1 MGVCFTG
8 WVWDRKG
15 GWVLQCGYVI
25 GWLCSCFT
33 GWVGDRMGVWVFYRV
48 GM

>member
-1 MGVCFTG
+1 MGI
-8 WVWDRKG
+8 
-15 GWVLQCGYVI
+15 LQGVYVI
-25 GWLCSCFT
+25 EWMCGCFT